1 MSIIIPI
8 AIAFDN
14 NYAMPAGVSLY
25 SMLACAKTEHPQS
38 QNDSEKLFYK
48 IHCLVDNLSLENQQK
63 LKETLAP
70 FDAFASVDF
79 LDISTPNLCTPS
91 VEPSA
96 IDKIHEA
103 FLQLNIYAKTRFSK
117 MVMCRLFLASLFPQ
131 YDKIIMFDADTLF
144 LNDVS
149 ESFFIP
155 LDGYYFG
162 AAKDFASDKS
172 PKHFQIAREKDPRQA
187 FSLYEHYLN
196 ESDMQIIYESN
207 YNAGFLVVNL
217 KLWRADHLEERLL
230 DLTHQKGQ
238 CVFYPEQDLLT
249 LACYQKVLILPY
261 IYNTH
266 PFMANQK
273 RFIPDKKEIVMLHFY
288 FVGKPWVLPTAL
300 YSKEW
305 HETLLKTP
313 FYAEYSVKFLKQ
325 MTEFLSLKDKQKTFE
340 FLAPLLNPKT
350 LLEYVFFRLNRIF
363 KRLKKNFL
371 TLSVLVWA
379 TRYRRI

>member
-1 MSIIIPI
+1 MSITIPI
-8 AIAFDN
+8 VIAFDN
-14 NYAMPAGVSLY
+14 HYAIPAGVSLY
-25 SMLACAKTEHPQS
+25 SMLACAKSENPKSQNPQS
-38 QNDSEKLFYK
+38 QNESKKLFYK

-70 FDAFASVDF
+70 FSAFASVDF
-79 LDISTPNLCTPS
+79 LDISDPNNPTTTLAEPS
-91 VEPSA
+91 V

-103 FLQLNIYAKTRFSK
+103 FSQLNIYAKTRFSK

-155 LDGYYFG
+155 LDDYYFG
-162 AAKDFASDKS
+162 AAKDFSS
-172 PKHFQIAREKDPRQA
+172 PKNLKRFQTEREREPRQK
-187 FSLYEHYLN
+187 FSLYEHYLK
-196 ESDMQIIYESN
+196 EKDMKIICEN
-207 YNAGFLVVNL
+207 HYNVGFLIVNL
-217 KLWRADHLEERLL
+217 KLWRADKLEERLL
-230 DLTHQKGQ
+230 NLAHQKGQ
-238 CVFYPEQDLLT
+238 RVFCPEQDLLT

-273 RFIPDKKEIVMLHFY
+273 RFIPNQQEIIMLHFY
-288 FVGKPWVLPTAL
+288 FVGKPWVSPTAL

-325 MTEFLSLKDKQKTFE
+325 MIECLSLQDKQKTFE

-350 LLEYVFFRLNRIF
+350 LLEYVFFRLKRIF
-363 KRLKKNFL
+363 KRLKERFL
-371 TLSVLVWA
+371 NS
-379 TRYRRI
+379 

>member
-1 MSIIIPI
+1 MSITIPI
-8 AIAFDN
+8 VIAFDN
-14 NYAMPAGVSLY
+14 HYAIPAGVSLY
-25 SMLACAKTEHPQS
+25 SMLACAKSENPKSQNPQS
-38 QNDSEKLFYK
+38 QNESKKLFYK

-70 FDAFASVDF
+70 FSAFASVDF
-79 LDISTPNLCTPS
+79 LDISDPNNPTTTLAEPS
-91 VEPSA
+91 V

-155 LDGYYFG
+155 LDDYYFG
-162 AAKDFASDKS
+162 AAKDFSS
-172 PKHFQIAREKDPRQA
+172 PKNLKRFQTEREREPRQK
-187 FSLYEHYLN
+187 FSLYEHYLK
-196 ESDMQIIYESN
+196 EKDMQIICEN
-207 YNAGFLVVNL
+207 HYNVGFLIVNL
-217 KLWRADHLEERLL
+217 KLWRMDHLEERLL
-230 DLTHQKGQ
+230 DLAHQKGQ
-238 CVFYPEQDLLT
+238 HMFCPEQDLLT
-249 LACYQKVLILPY
+249 LACYQKVLQLPY
-261 IYNTH
+261 IYNAH

-273 RFIPDKKEIVMLHFY
+273 RFIPNQQEIIMLHFY
-288 FVGKPWVLPTAL
+288 FVGKPWISPTAL

-305 HETLLKTP
+305 HEILLKTP

-325 MTEFLSLKDKQKTFE
+325 MTECLSLKDKQKTFE

-350 LLEYVFFRLNRIF
+350 LLEYVFFRLSKIF
-363 KRLKKNFL
+363 KRLKERFL
-371 TLSVLVWA
+371 NS
-379 TRYRRI
+379 

>member
-14 NYAMPAGVSLY
+14 NYVIPAGVSLY
-25 SMLACAKTEHPQS
+25 SMLACAKSENPKSQNPQS
-38 QNDSEKLFYK
+38 QNESKKLFYK

-70 FDAFASVDF
+70 FSAFASVDF
-79 LDISTPNLCTPS
+79 LDISDPNNPTTTLAEPS
-91 VEPSA
+91 V

-103 FLQLNIYAKTRFSK
+103 FSQLNIYAKTRFSK

-155 LDGYYFG
+155 LDDYYFG
-162 AAKDFASDKS
+162 ATKDFSS
-172 PKHFQIAREKDPRQA
+172 PKNLKRFQTEREREPRQK
-187 FSLYEHYLN
+187 FSLYEHYLK
-196 ESDMQIIYESN
+196 EKDMKIICEN
-207 YNAGFLVVNL
+207 HYNVGFLIVNL
-217 KLWRADHLEERLL
+217 KLWRMDHLEERLL
-230 DLTHQKGQ
+230 DLAHQKGQ
-238 CVFYPEQDLLT
+238 RVFCPEQDLLT
-249 LACYQKVLILPY
+249 LACHQKVLQLPY
-261 IYNTH
+261 IYNAH

-273 RFIPDKKEIVMLHFY
+273 RFIPNQQEIIMLHFY
-288 FVGKPWVLPTAL
+288 FVGKPWISPTAL

-305 HETLLKTP
+305 HEILLKTP

-325 MTEFLSLKDKQKTFE
+325 MTECLSLKDKQKIFE

-350 LLEYVFFRLNRIF
+350 LLEYVFFRLSKIF
-363 KRLKKNFL
+363 KRLKERFL
-371 TLSVLVWA
+371 NS
-379 TRYRRI
+379 

>member
-8 AIAFDN
+8 VIAFDN
-14 NYAMPAGVSLY
+14 NYVIPAGVSLY
-25 SMLACAKTEHPQS
+25 SMLACTKVENPQS

-48 IHCLVDNLSLENQQK
+48 IHCLVDNLSLENQRK

-70 FDAFASVDF
+70 FSAFMSLEF
-79 LDISTPNLCTPS
+79 LDISTPNLSSIEPS
-91 VEPSA
+91 V

-117 MVMCRLFLASLFPQ
+117 MVMCRLFLASLFLQ

-155 LDGYYFG
+155 LDGHYFG
-162 AAKDFASDKS
+162 AAKDFSS
-172 PKHFQIAREKDPRQA
+172 PKNLKHFQTEREREPRQK
-187 FSLYEHYLN
+187 FSLYEHYLK
-196 ESDMQIIYESN
+196 EKDMQIICEN
-207 YNAGFLVVNL
+207 HYNVGFLIVNL
-217 KLWRADHLEERLL
+217 KLWRADHLEEHLL
-230 DLTHQKGQ
+230 NLAHQKGQ
-238 CVFYPEQDLLT
+238 CVFCPEQDLLT
-249 LACYQKVLILPY
+249 LACYQKVLQLPY

-273 RFIPDKKEIVMLHFY
+273 RFIPNKKEIVMLHFY
-288 FVGKPWVLPTAL
+288 FVGKPWISPTAL

-325 MTEFLSLKDKQKTFE
+325 MTECLSLKDKQKTFE
-340 FLAPLLNPKT
+340 FLAPLLNKKT
-350 LLEYVFFRLNRIF
+350 LLEYVFFRLSKIF
-363 KRLKKNFL
+363 KRLKERFL
-371 TLSVLVWA
+371 NS
-379 TRYRRI
+379 

>member
-8 AIAFDN
+8 VIAFDN
-14 NYAMPAGVSLY
+14 SYTIPAGVSLY
-25 SMLACAKTEHPQS
+25 SMLACAKTENPKS
-38 QNDSEKLFYK
+38 QNPQLQSDNKKLFYK

-70 FDAFASVDF
+70 FSAFASVDF
-79 LDISTPNLCTPS
+79 LDISDPNNPTTTLAEPS
-91 VEPSA
+91 V

-155 LDGYYFG
+155 LDSYYFG
-162 AAKDFASDKS
+162 AAKDFSS
-172 PKHFQIAREKDPRQA
+172 PKSLKRFQIEREREPRQK
-187 FSLYEHYLN
+187 FSLYEHYLK
-196 ESDMQIIYESN
+196 EKDMKIICEN
-207 YNAGFLVVNL
+207 HYNVGFLIVNL

-230 DLTHQKGQ
+230 DLAHQKGQ
-238 CVFYPEQDLLT
+238 RVFCPEQDLLT
-249 LACYQKVLILPY
+249 LACYQKVLQLPY
-261 IYNTH
+261 IYNAH
-266 PFMANQK
+266 PFMVNQK
-273 RFIPDKKEIVMLHFY
+273 RFIPDQQEIVMLHFY
-288 FVGKPWVLPTAL
+288 FVGKPWISPTAL

-305 HETLLKTP
+305 HEILLKTP

-325 MTEFLSLKDKQKTFE
+325 MTECLSLQDKQKTFE

-350 LLEYVFFRLNRIF
+350 LLEYVFFRLSKIF
-363 KRLKKNFL
+363 KRLKEKLLN
-371 TLSVLVWA
+371 S
-379 TRYRRI
+379 

>member
-1 MSIIIPI
+1 MSITIPI
-8 AIAFDN
+8 VIAFDN
-14 NYAMPAGVSLY
+14 HYAIPAGVSLY
-25 SMLACAKTEHPQS
+25 SMLACAKSENPKS
-38 QNDSEKLFYK
+38 QNPQLQSDNKKLFYK

-79 LDISTPNLCTPS
+79 LDISDPNNPTTTLAEPS
-91 VEPSA
+91 V

-103 FLQLNIYAKTRFSK
+103 FSQLNIYAKTRFSK

-155 LDGYYFG
+155 LDSYYFG
-162 AAKDFASDKS
+162 AAKDFSSPKS
-172 PKHFQIAREKDPRQA
+172 LKHFQTEREREPRQK
-187 FSLYEHYLN
+187 FSLYEHYLK
-196 ESDMQIIYESN
+196 EKDMKIICEN
-207 YNAGFLVVNL
+207 HYNVGFLIVNL
-217 KLWRADHLEERLL
+217 KLWRMDHLEERLL
-230 DLTHQKGQ
+230 DLAHQKGQ
-238 CVFYPEQDLLT
+238 CVFCPEQDLLT

-261 IYNTH
+261 IYNAH
-266 PFMANQK
+266 PFMVNQK
-273 RFIPDKKEIVMLHFY
+273 RFIPDQQEIVMLHFY

-325 MTEFLSLKDKQKTFE
+325 MTEYLSLKDKQKTFE

-350 LLEYVFFRLNRIF
+350 LLEYVFFRLKRIF
-363 KRLKKNFL
+363 KRLKERFL
-371 TLSVLVWA
+371 NS
-379 TRYRRI
+379 

>member
-8 AIAFDN
+8 VIAFDN
-14 NYAMPAGVSLY
+14 HYAMPAGVSLY

-38 QNDSEKLFYK
+38 QNDNKKLFYK
-48 IHCLVDNLSLENQQK
+48 IHCLVDNLSLENQRK

-70 FDAFASVDF
+70 FSAFMSLEF
-79 LDISTPNLCTPS
+79 LDISTPNLS
-91 VEPSA
+91 SIEPSA
-96 IDKIHEA
+96 IDKINEA

-162 AAKDFASDKS
+162 AAKDFSS
-172 PKHFQIAREKDPRQA
+172 PKNLKHFQTEREREPRQK
-187 FSLYEHYLN
+187 FFLHEHYLK
-196 ESDMQIIYESN
+196 EKDMKIICEN
-207 YNAGFLVVNL
+207 HYNVGFLIVNL

-230 DLTHQKGQ
+230 NLAHQKGQ
-238 CVFYPEQDLLT
+238 CVFCPEQDLLT

-261 IYNTH
+261 IYNAH

-273 RFIPDKKEIVMLHFY
+273 RFIPNKKEIVMLHFY
-288 FVGKPWVLPTAL
+288 FVGKPWISPTAL

-305 HETLLKTP
+305 HETLLKTL

-325 MTEFLSLKDKQKTFE
+325 VTEFLSLQDKQKTFE
-340 FLAPLLNPKT
+340 FLAPLLNKKT

-363 KRLKKNFL
+363 KRLKENF
-371 TLSVLVWA
+371 
-379 TRYRRI
+379 

>member
-1 MSIIIPI
+1 MSITIPI
-8 AIAFDN
+8 VIAFDN
-14 NYAMPAGVSLY
+14 HYAIPAGVSLY
-25 SMLACAKTEHPQS
+25 SMLAYAKTKHH
-38 QNDSEKLFYK
+38 DKKLFYK
-48 IHCLVDNLSLENQQK
+48 IHCLVDNLSLENQRK

-70 FDAFASVDF
+70 FSAFASVDF
-79 LDISTPNLCTPS
+79 LDISTPNLYTTS

-96 IDKIHEA
+96 IDKINEA

-117 MVMCRLFLASLFPQ
+117 MVMCRLFLASLFPE

-149 ESFFIP
+149 GSFFIP

-172 PKHFQIAREKDPRQA
+172 PKHFQIAREKDPRKA

-288 FVGKPWVLPTAL
+288 FVGKPWVSPTAL

-305 HETLLKTP
+305 HEILLKTP

-325 MTEFLSLKDKQKTFE
+325 MTECLSLKDKQKTFE

-363 KRLKKNFL
+363 KRLKEKFFN
-371 TLSVLVWA
+371 S
-379 TRYRRI
+379 

>member
-8 AIAFDN
+8 VIAFDN
-14 NYAMPAGVSLY
+14 NYTIPAGVSLY

-48 IHCLVDNLSLENQQK
+48 IHCLVDNLSLENQHK

-70 FDAFASVDF
+70 FSAFASVDF

-96 IDKIHEA
+96 IDKINEA

-117 MVMCRLFLASLFPQ
+117 MVMCRLFLDSLFPQ

-149 ESFFIP
+149 GSFFIP
-155 LDGYYFG
+155 LDSYYFG

-230 DLTHQKGQ
+230 NLTRQKGQ

-249 LACYQKVLILPY
+249 LACYPKVLILPY

-273 RFIPDKKEIVMLHFY
+273 RFIPNKKEIVMLHFY
-288 FVGKPWVLPTAL
+288 FVGKPWVLPTFS

-340 FLAPLLNPKT
+340 FLAPLLNKKT

-363 KRLKKNFL
+363 KRLKEKFFN
-371 TLSVLVWA
+371 S
-379 TRYRRI
+379 

>member
-1 MSIIIPI
+1 MSITIPI
-8 AIAFDN
+8 VIAFDN
-14 NYAMPAGVSLY
+14 HYAIPAGVSLY
-25 SMLACAKTEHPQS
+25 SMLACAKSENPKSQNPKS
-38 QNDSEKLFYK
+38 QNDNKKLFYK

-70 FDAFASVDF
+70 FSAFASVDF
-79 LDISTPNLCTPS
+79 LDISDPNNPTTTLAEPS
-91 VEPSA
+91 V

-155 LDGYYFG
+155 LDSYYFG
-162 AAKDFASDKS
+162 AAKDFSS
-172 PKHFQIAREKDPRQA
+172 PKNLKHFQTEREREPRQK
-187 FSLYEHYLN
+187 FSLYEHYLK
-196 ESDMQIIYESN
+196 EKDMQIICEN
-207 YNAGFLVVNL
+207 HYNVGFLIVNL
-217 KLWRADHLEERLL
+217 KLWRMDHLEERLL
-230 DLTHQKGQ
+230 DLAHQKGQ
-238 CVFYPEQDLLT
+238 RVFCPEQDLLT
-249 LACYQKVLILPY
+249 LACYQKVLQLPY
-261 IYNTH
+261 IYNAH

-273 RFIPDKKEIVMLHFY
+273 RFIPNQQEIIMLHFY
-288 FVGKPWVLPTAL
+288 FVGKPWISPTAL
-300 YSKEW
+300 YFKEW

-325 MTEFLSLKDKQKTFE
+325 MTGFLSLQDKQKTFE

-350 LLEYVFFRLNRIF
+350 LLEYVFFRLKRIF
-363 KRLKKNFL
+363 KRLKEKLLN
-371 TLSVLVWA
+371 S
-379 TRYRRI
+379 

>member
-8 AIAFDN
+8 VIAFDN
-14 NYAMPAGVSLY
+14 HYAIPAGVSLY
-25 SMLACAKTEHPQS
+25 SMLACAKSENPKS
-38 QNDSEKLFYK
+38 QNPKSQNESKKLFYK

-70 FDAFASVDF
+70 FSAFASVDF
-79 LDISTPNLCTPS
+79 LDISDPNNPTTTLAEPS
-91 VEPSA
+91 V

-162 AAKDFASDKS
+162 AAKDFSS
-172 PKHFQIAREKDPRQA
+172 PKNLKHFQTEREREPRQK
-187 FSLYEHYLN
+187 FSLYEHYLK
-196 ESDMQIIYESN
+196 EKDMKIICEN
-207 YNAGFLVVNL
+207 HYNVGFLIVNL
-217 KLWRADHLEERLL
+217 KLWRADKLEERLL
-230 DLTHQKGQ
+230 DLAHQKGQ
-238 CVFYPEQDLLT
+238 HIFCPEQDLLT
-249 LACYQKVLILPY
+249 LACYQKVLQLPY
-261 IYNTH
+261 IYNAH

-273 RFIPDKKEIVMLHFY
+273 RFIPDQQEIVMLHFY
-288 FVGKPWVLPTAL
+288 FVGKPWILPTAL

-325 MTEFLSLKDKQKTFE
+325 MTECLNLKDKQKTFE

-363 KRLKKNFL
+363 KRLKENF
-371 TLSVLVWA
+371 
-379 TRYRRI
+379 

>member
-1 MSIIIPI
+1 MIKKPILGKPLKMSIIIPI
-8 AIAFDN
+8 VIAFDN
-14 NYAMPAGVSLY
+14 NYAIPAGVSLY
-25 SMLACAKTEHPQS
+25 SMLTCAKTENH
-38 QNDSEKLFYK
+38 NKKLFYK
-48 IHCLVDNLSLENQQK
+48 IYCLVDNLSLENQHQ

-70 FDAFASVDF
+70 FSAFASVDF
-79 LDISTPNLCTPS
+79 MDIS
-91 VEPSA
+91 EPSHSTTSIELSV

-155 LDGYYFG
+155 LDNYYFG
-162 AAKDFASDKS
+162 AAKDFSS
-172 PKHFQIAREKDPRQA
+172 PKILKHFQIEREREPRQK
-187 FSLYEHYLN
+187 FSLYEHYLK
-196 ESDMQIIYESN
+196 EKDMKIIHEN
-207 YNAGFLVVNL
+207 HYNVGFLIANL
-217 KLWRADHLEERLL
+217 KLWRADNLEEQLL
-230 DLTHQKGQ
+230 KLAHKKGQ
-238 CVFYPEQDLLT
+238 CVFCPEQDLLT

-261 IYNTH
+261 LYNTH
-266 PFMANQK
+266 PFMLNQK
-273 RFIPDKKEIVMLHFY
+273 RFIPNKKEIVMLHFY
-288 FVGKPWVLPTAL
+288 FVGKPWVLPSAL

-305 HETLLKTP
+305 HEVLLKTP

-325 MTEFLSLKDKQKTFE
+325 MTTFLSLEDKQQTFE

-363 KRLKKNFL
+363 KRLKEK
-371 TLSVLVWA
+371 LSSF
-379 TRYRRI
+379 

>member
-1 MSIIIPI
+1 MSITIPI
-8 AIAFDN
+8 VIAFNDH
-14 NYAMPAGVSLY
+14 YAIPAGVSLY
-25 SMLACAKTEHPQS
+25 SMLACAKAENPQS
-38 QNDSEKLFYK
+38 QNDSKKLFYK
-48 IHCLVDNLSLENQQK
+48 IHCLVDNLSLENQHK

-70 FDAFASVDF
+70 FSAFMSVDF
-79 LDISTPNLCTPS
+79 LDISTPNLCTTS
-91 VEPSA
+91 IEPSA

-162 AAKDFASDKS
+162 AAKDFSS
-172 PKHFQIAREKDPRQA
+172 PKNLKHFQTEREREPRQK
-187 FSLYEHYLN
+187 FSLYEHYLK
-196 ESDMQIIYESN
+196 EKDMKIICEN
-207 YNAGFLVVNL
+207 HYNVGFLIVNL

-230 DLTHQKGQ
+230 NLIHQKGQ
-238 CVFYPEQDLLT
+238 CVFCPEQDLLT

-288 FVGKPWVLPTAL
+288 FVGKPWISPTAL

-325 MTEFLSLKDKQKTFE
+325 MTECLSLKDKQKTFE

-363 KRLKKNFL
+363 KRLKEKFFN
-371 TLSVLVWA
+371 S
-379 TRYRRI
+379 

>member
-1 MSIIIPI
+1 MSITIPI
-8 AIAFDN
+8 VIAFDN
-14 NYAMPAGVSLY
+14 HYAIPAGVSLY
-25 SMLACAKTEHPQS
+25 SMLACAKSENPKSQNPQS
-38 QNDSEKLFYK
+38 QNESKKLFYK

-70 FDAFASVDF
+70 FSAFASVDF
-79 LDISTPNLCTPS
+79 LDISDPNNPTTTLAEPS
-91 VEPSA
+91 V

-103 FLQLNIYAKTRFSK
+103 FSQLNIYAKTRFSK

-155 LDGYYFG
+155 LDDYYFG
-162 AAKDFASDKS
+162 AAKDFSS
-172 PKHFQIAREKDPRQA
+172 PKNLKRFQMEREREPRQK
-187 FSLYEHYLN
+187 FSLYEHYLK
-196 ESDMQIIYESN
+196 EKDMKIICEN
-207 YNAGFLVVNL
+207 HYNVGFLIVNL
-217 KLWRADHLEERLL
+217 KLWRADKLEERLL
-230 DLTHQKGQ
+230 NLAHQKGQ
-238 CVFYPEQDLLT
+238 RVFCPEQDLLT

-261 IYNTH
+261 IYNAH

-273 RFIPDKKEIVMLHFY
+273 RFIPNQQEIIMLHFY
-288 FVGKPWVLPTAL
+288 FVGKPWVSPTAL

-325 MTEFLSLKDKQKTFE
+325 MIECLSLQDKQKTFE

-350 LLEYVFFRLNRIF
+350 LLEYVFFRLKRIF
-363 KRLKKNFL
+363 KRLKERFL
-371 TLSVLVWA
+371 NS
-379 TRYRRI
+379 

>member
-1 MSIIIPI
+1 MSITIPI
-8 AIAFDN
+8 IIAFDN
-14 NYAMPAGVSLY
+14 HYAIPASVSLY
-25 SMLACAKTEHPQS
+25 SMLACAKLENPKSQNPQS
-38 QNDSEKLFYK
+38 QSDNKKLFYK

-70 FDAFASVDF
+70 FSAFASVDF
-79 LDISTPNLCTPS
+79 LDISDPNNPTTTLAEPS
-91 VEPSA
+91 V

-162 AAKDFASDKS
+162 AAKDFSSAKS
-172 PKHFQIAREKDPRQA
+172 LKRFQMEREREPRQK
-187 FSLYEHYLN
+187 FSLYEHYLK
-196 ESDMQIIYESN
+196 EKDMKIICEN
-207 YNAGFLVVNL
+207 HYNVGFLIVNL
-217 KLWRADHLEERLL
+217 KLWRMDHLEERLL
-230 DLTHQKGQ
+230 DLAHQKGQ
-238 CVFYPEQDLLT
+238 RVFCPEQDLLT
-249 LACYQKVLILPY
+249 LACYQKVLQLPY

-273 RFIPDKKEIVMLHFY
+273 RFIPNQQEIIMLHFY
-288 FVGKPWVLPTAL
+288 FVGKPWISPTAL

-305 HETLLKTP
+305 HEILLKTP

-325 MTEFLSLKDKQKTFE
+325 MTECLSLKDKQKTFE

-350 LLEYVFFRLNRIF
+350 LLEYVFFRLSKIF
-363 KRLKKNFL
+363 KRLKEKLLN
-371 TLSVLVWA
+371 S
-379 TRYRRI
+379 

>member
-8 AIAFDN
+8 VIAFDN
-14 NYAMPAGVSLY
+14 NYVIPAGVSLY

-48 IHCLVDNLSLENQQK
+48 IHCLVDSLSLENQRK

-70 FDAFASVDF
+70 FSAFISVDF

-91 VEPSA
+91 VEPSV

-117 MVMCRLFLASLFPQ
+117 MVMCRLFLASLFLQ

-172 PKHFQIAREKDPRQA
+172 PKHFQIAREKEPRQA

-217 KLWRADHLEERLL
+217 KLWRTDHLEERLL
-230 DLTHQKGQ
+230 DLAHQKGQ

-249 LACYQKVLILPY
+249 LACSPKVLILPY

-273 RFIPDKKEIVMLHFY
+273 RFSLDKREIVMLHFY
-288 FVGKPWVLPTAL
+288 FTGKPWVLPSAL

-340 FLAPLLNPKT
+340 FLAPLLNKKT

-363 KRLKKNFL
+363 KRLKEKFFN
-371 TLSVLVWA
+371 S
-379 TRYRRI
+379 

>member
-8 AIAFDN
+8 VIAFDN
-14 NYAMPAGVSLY
+14 HYAIPAGVSLY
-25 SMLACAKTEHPQS
+25 SMLACAKTKHH
-38 QNDSEKLFYK
+38 DKKLFYK

-79 LDISTPNLCTPS
+79 LDISDPNNPTTTLAEPS
-91 VEPSA
+91 V

-103 FLQLNIYAKTRFSK
+103 FSQLNIYAKTRFSK

-155 LDGYYFG
+155 LDSYYFG
-162 AAKDFASDKS
+162 AAKDFSS
-172 PKHFQIAREKDPRQA
+172 PKNLKHFQTEREREPRQK
-187 FSLYEHYLN
+187 FFLYEHYLK
-196 ESDMQIIYESN
+196 EKDMQIICEN
-207 YNAGFLVVNL
+207 HYNVGFLIVNL
-217 KLWRADHLEERLL
+217 KLWRADHLEEHLL
-230 DLTHQKGQ
+230 NLAHQKGQ
-238 CVFYPEQDLLT
+238 CVFCPEQDLLT
-249 LACYQKVLILPY
+249 LACYQKVLRLPY

-273 RFIPDKKEIVMLHFY
+273 RFIPSQQEIVMLHFY
-288 FVGKPWVLPTAL
+288 FVGKPWVLPSAL

-305 HETLLKTP
+305 HEILLKTP

-325 MTEFLSLKDKQKTFE
+325 MTGFLSLQDKQKTFE

-350 LLEYVFFRLNRIF
+350 LLEYVFFRLSKIF
-363 KRLKKNFL
+363 KRLKEKLSNF
-371 TLSVLVWA
+371 
-379 TRYRRI
+379 

>member
-14 NYAMPAGVSLY
+14 HHAIPAGVSLY

-79 LDISTPNLCTPS
+79 LDISDPNNPTTTLA
-91 VEPSA
+91 ELSA

-155 LDGYYFG
+155 LDDYYFG
-162 AAKDFASDKS
+162 AAKDFSS
-172 PKHFQIAREKDPRQA
+172 PKSLKRFQTEREREPRQK
-187 FSLYEHYLN
+187 FSLYEHYLK
-196 ESDMQIIYESN
+196 EKDMKIICEN
-207 YNAGFLVVNL
+207 HYNVGFLIVNL

-230 DLTHQKGQ
+230 NLTHQKGQ
-238 CVFYPEQDLLT
+238 CVFCPEQDLLT

-266 PFMANQK
+266 PFMLNQK

-300 YSKEW
+300 CSKEW
-305 HETLLKTP
+305 HEILLKTP

-325 MTEFLSLKDKQKTFE
+325 MTECLSLKDKQKTFE
-340 FLAPLLNPKT
+340 FLSPLLNPKT
-350 LLEYVFFRLNRIF
+350 LLEYVFFRLSKIF
-363 KRLKKNFL
+363 KRLKEKLLN
-371 TLSVLVWA
+371 S
-379 TRYRRI
+379 

>member
-1 MSIIIPI
+1 MNIIIPI

-14 NYAMPAGVSLY
+14 HYAMPASVSLY
-25 SMLACAKTEHPQS
+25 SMLACAKTENPKS
-38 QNDSEKLFYK
+38 QNPQLQNDNKKLFYK
-48 IHCLVDNLSLENQQK
+48 IHCLVDNLSIENQQK

-70 FDAFASVDF
+70 FSAFASVDF
-79 LDISTPNLCTPS
+79 LDISTPNLCTTS
-91 VEPSA
+91 IEPSA

-103 FLQLNIYAKTRFSK
+103 FSQLNIYAKTRFSK

-155 LDGYYFG
+155 LDDYYFG
-162 AAKDFASDKS
+162 AAKDFSS
-172 PKHFQIAREKDPRQA
+172 PKSLKRFQIEREREPRQK
-187 FSLYEHYLN
+187 FSLHEHYLK
-196 ESDMQIIYESN
+196 EKDMKIICEN
-207 YNAGFLVVNL
+207 HYNVGFLIVNL
-217 KLWRADHLEERLL
+217 KLWRMDHLEERLL
-230 DLTHQKGQ
+230 NLAHQKGQ
-238 CVFYPEQDLLT
+238 CVFCPEQDILT
-249 LACYQKVLILPY
+249 LACYQKVLQLPY

-273 RFIPDKKEIVMLHFY
+273 RFIPSQQEIVMLHFY
-288 FVGKPWVLPTAL
+288 FVGKPWISPTAL

-305 HETLLKTP
+305 RETLLKTS

-325 MTEFLSLKDKQKTFE
+325 MTECLSLKDKQKTFE
-340 FLAPLLNPKT
+340 FLAPLLNKKT

-363 KRLKKNFL
+363 KRLKEKFFN
-371 TLSVLVWA
+371 S
-379 TRYRRI
+379 

>member
-8 AIAFDN
+8 VIAFDN
-14 NYAMPAGVSLY
+14 HYAIPAGVSLY
-25 SMLACAKTEHPQS
+25 SMLACAKSENPKS
-38 QNDSEKLFYK
+38 QNPKSQSDNKKLFYK
-48 IHCLVDNLSLENQQK
+48 IHCLVDNLSLENQCK

-70 FDAFASVDF
+70 FSAFASVDF
-79 LDISTPNLCTPS
+79 LDISDPNNLTTTLAEPS
-91 VEPSA
+91 V

-131 YDKIIMFDADTLF
+131 YDKVIMFDADTLF

-162 AAKDFASDKS
+162 AAKDFSS
-172 PKHFQIAREKDPRQA
+172 PKNLKHFQTEREREPRQK
-187 FSLYEHYLN
+187 FSLYEHYLK
-196 ESDMQIIYESN
+196 EKDMQIICEN
-207 YNAGFLVVNL
+207 HYNVGFLIVNL
-217 KLWRADHLEERLL
+217 KLWRMDHLEERLL
-230 DLTHQKGQ
+230 DLAHQKGQ
-238 CVFYPEQDLLT
+238 CVFCPEQDLLT

-261 IYNTH
+261 IYNAH

-273 RFIPDKKEIVMLHFY
+273 RFIPNQQEIIMLHFY

-305 HETLLKTP
+305 HEILLKTP

-325 MTEFLSLKDKQKTFE
+325 MTGFLSLKDKQKTFE

-350 LLEYVFFRLNRIF
+350 LLEYVFFRLKRIF
-363 KRLKKNFL
+363 KRLKENF
-371 TLSVLVWA
+371 
-379 TRYRRI
+379 

>member
-1 MSIIIPI
+1 MSITIPI
-8 AIAFDN
+8 VIAFDN
-14 NYAMPAGVSLY
+14 HYAIPASVSLY
-25 SMLACAKTEHPQS
+25 SMLACAKSENPKSQNPQS
-38 QNDSEKLFYK
+38 QNDNKKLFYK

-70 FDAFASVDF
+70 FSTFVSVDF
-79 LDISTPNLCTPS
+79 LDISDPNNPTTTLAEPS
-91 VEPSA
+91 V

-103 FLQLNIYAKTRFSK
+103 FSQLNIYAKTRFSK

-155 LDGYYFG
+155 LDDYYFG
-162 AAKDFASDKS
+162 AAKDFSS
-172 PKHFQIAREKDPRQA
+172 PKNLKHFQTEREREPRQK
-187 FSLYEHYLN
+187 FSLYEHYLK
-196 ESDMQIIYESN
+196 EKDMKIICEN
-207 YNAGFLVVNL
+207 HYNVGFLIVNL
-217 KLWRADHLEERLL
+217 KLWRADKLEERLL
-230 DLTHQKGQ
+230 DLAHQKGQ
-238 CVFYPEQDLLT
+238 RVFCPEQDLLT
-249 LACYQKVLILPY
+249 LACYQKVLQLPY
-261 IYNTH
+261 IYNAH

-273 RFIPDKKEIVMLHFY
+273 RFIPNQQEIIMLHFY
-288 FVGKPWVLPTAL
+288 FVGKPWISPTAL

-325 MTEFLSLKDKQKTFE
+325 MTECLSLQDKQKTFE

-350 LLEYVFFRLNRIF
+350 LLEYVFFRLSKIF
-363 KRLKKNFL
+363 KRLKEKLLN
-371 TLSVLVWA
+371 S
-379 TRYRRI
+379 

>member
-1 MSIIIPI
+1 MSITIPI
-8 AIAFDN
+8 VIAFDN
-14 NYAMPAGVSLY
+14 HYAIPAGVSLY
-25 SMLACAKTEHPQS
+25 SMLACAKSENPKS
-38 QNDSEKLFYK
+38 QNPQLQNDNKKLFYK
-48 IHCLVDNLSLENQQK
+48 IHCLVDNLSIENQQK

-70 FDAFASVDF
+70 FDAYASVDF
-79 LDISTPNLCTPS
+79 LDISTPNLYTTS

-103 FLQLNIYAKTRFSK
+103 FSQLNIYAKTRFSK

-155 LDGYYFG
+155 LDSYYFG
-162 AAKDFASDKS
+162 AAKDFGSAKS

-196 ESDMQIIYESN
+196 EKDMQIIYESN
-207 YNAGFLVVNL
+207 YNAGFLIVNL
-217 KLWRADHLEERLL
+217 KLWRADKLEERLL
-230 DLTHQKGQ
+230 DLAHQKGQ

-266 PFMANQK
+266 PFMVNQK
-273 RFIPDKKEIVMLHFY
+273 RFIPNKKEIVMLHFY
-288 FVGKPWVLPTAL
+288 FVGKPWISPTAL

-305 HETLLKTP
+305 HEILLKTP

-325 MTEFLSLKDKQKTFE
+325 MTECLSLKDKQKTFE

-350 LLEYVFFRLNRIF
+350 LLEYVFFRLSKIF
-363 KRLKKNFL
+363 KRLKEKLLN
-371 TLSVLVWA
+371 S
-379 TRYRRI
+379 

>member
-1 MSIIIPI
+1 MSITIPI
-8 AIAFDN
+8 VIAFDN
-14 NYAMPAGVSLY
+14 NYAIPAGVSLY
-25 SMLACAKTEHPQS
+25 SMLACAKTENH
-38 QNDSEKLFYK
+38 NKKLFYK
-48 IHCLVDNLSLENQQK
+48 IHCLVDNLSLENQHQ

-70 FDAFASVDF
+70 FSAFASVDF
-79 LDISTPNLCTPS
+79 MDISEPSHSTSLIEPS
-91 VEPSA
+91 V

-103 FLQLNIYAKTRFSK
+103 FLQLNIYAKMRFSK

-155 LDGYYFG
+155 LDNYYFG
-162 AAKDFASDKS
+162 AAKDFASSKS
-172 PKHFQIAREKDPRQA
+172 PKHFQTEREKEPRQK
-187 FSLYEHYLN
+187 FSLYEYYLN

-207 YNAGFLVVNL
+207 YNVGFLIVNL
-217 KLWRADHLEERLL
+217 KLWRADHLEEQLL
-230 DLTHQKGQ
+230 KLAHKKGQ
-238 CVFYPEQDLLT
+238 CVFCPEQDILT

-261 IYNTH
+261 LYNTH
-266 PFMANQK
+266 PLMLNQK
-273 RFIPDKKEIVMLHFY
+273 RFIPNKKEIVMLHFY
-288 FVGKPWVLPTAL
+288 FVGKPWVLPSAL

-305 HETLLKTP
+305 HEILLKTP

-325 MTEFLSLKDKQKTFE
+325 MTTFLSLEDKQQTFE

-363 KRLKKNFL
+363 KRLKEKF
-371 TLSVLVWA
+371 SSF
-379 TRYRRI
+379 

>member
-8 AIAFDN
+8 VIASDN
-14 NYAMPAGVSLY
+14 NYVIPAGVSLY

-48 IHCLVDNLSLENQQK
+48 IHYLVDNLSLENQRK

-70 FDAFASVDF
+70 FSAFMSVDF
-79 LDISTPNLCTPS
+79 LDISTPNLSSIEPS
-91 VEPSA
+91 V

-117 MVMCRLFLASLFPQ
+117 MVMCRLFLASLFPE

-149 ESFFIP
+149 GSFFIP

-162 AAKDFASDKS
+162 AAKDFSSPKS
-172 PKHFQIAREKDPRQA
+172 LKHFQTEREREPRQK
-187 FSLYEHYLN
+187 FSLYEHYLK
-196 ESDMQIIYESN
+196 EKDMKIICEN
-207 YNAGFLVVNL
+207 HYNVGFLIVNL
-217 KLWRADHLEERLL
+217 KLWRADHLEEHLL
-230 DLTHQKGQ
+230 NLTRQKGQ
-238 CVFYPEQDLLT
+238 CVFCPEQDLLT
-249 LACYQKVLILPY
+249 LACYPKVLILPY

-288 FVGKPWVLPTAL
+288 FTGKPWISPTAL

-340 FLAPLLNPKT
+340 FLAPLLNKKT

-363 KRLKKNFL
+363 KRLKEKFFN
-371 TLSVLVWA
+371 S
-379 TRYRRI
+379 

>member
-8 AIAFDN
+8 VIAFDN
-14 NYAMPAGVSLY
+14 HYAIPAGVSLY
-25 SMLACAKTEHPQS
+25 SMLACAKSENPKS
-38 QNDSEKLFYK
+38 QNPQLQSDNKKLFYK

-70 FDAFASVDF
+70 FSAFASVDF
-79 LDISTPNLCTPS
+79 LDISDPYNPTTTLAEPS
-91 VEPSA
+91 V

-103 FLQLNIYAKTRFSK
+103 FSQLNIYAKTRFSK

-162 AAKDFASDKS
+162 AAKDFSS
-172 PKHFQIAREKDPRQA
+172 PKNLKHFQTEREREPRQK
-187 FSLYEHYLN
+187 FSLYEHYLK
-196 ESDMQIIYESN
+196 EKDMQIICEN
-207 YNAGFLVVNL
+207 HYNVGFLIVNL

-230 DLTHQKGQ
+230 NLTHQKGQ
-238 CVFYPEQDLLT
+238 CVFCPEQDLLT
-249 LACYQKVLILPY
+249 LACYQKVLQLPY

-266 PFMANQK
+266 PFMTNQK
-273 RFIPDKKEIVMLHFY
+273 RFIPNQQEIIMLHFY
-288 FVGKPWVLPTAL
+288 FVGKPWISPTAL

-305 HETLLKTP
+305 HEILLKTP

-325 MTEFLSLKDKQKTFE
+325 MTECLSLKDKQKTFE
-340 FLAPLLNPKT
+340 FLAPLLNKKT

-363 KRLKKNFL
+363 KRLKEKFFN
-371 TLSVLVWA
+371 S
-379 TRYRRI
+379 

>member
-14 NYAMPAGVSLY
+14 HYAIPAGVSLY
-25 SMLACAKTEHPQS
+25 SMLACAKTEHH
-38 QNDSEKLFYK
+38 DKKLFYK
-48 IHCLVDNLSLENQQK
+48 INCLVDNLSLENQQK

-70 FDAFASVDF
+70 FSAFMSVDF
-79 LDISTPNLCTPS
+79 LDISTPNLYTTS
-91 VEPSA
+91 IEPSA

-149 ESFFIP
+149 GSFFIP

-207 YNAGFLVVNL
+207 YNAGFLIVNL

-230 DLTHQKGQ
+230 NLAHQKGQ

-288 FVGKPWVLPTAL
+288 FVGKPWISPTAL

-305 HETLLKTP
+305 HEILLKTP

-325 MTEFLSLKDKQKTFE
+325 ITDFLSLKDKQKTFE

-363 KRLKKNFL
+363 KRLKEKFFN
-371 TLSVLVWA
+371 S
-379 TRYRRI
+379 

>member
-1 MSIIIPI
+1 MNITIPI
-8 AIAFDN
+8 VIAFDN
-14 NYAMPAGVSLY
+14 HYAMPAGVSLY
-25 SMLACAKTEHPQS
+25 SMLACAKTEHH
-38 QNDSEKLFYK
+38 DKKLFYK
-48 IHCLVDNLSLENQQK
+48 IHCLVDNLSLENQHK

-70 FDAFASVDF
+70 FDAYASVDF
-79 LDISTPNLCTPS
+79 LDISTPNLYTIS
-91 VEPSA
+91 AEPSA

-117 MVMCRLFLASLFPQ
+117 MVMCRLFLVSLFPQ

-149 ESFFIP
+149 RSFFIQ

-172 PKHFQIAREKDPRQA
+172 PKHFQIAREKDPRKA

-217 KLWRADHLEERLL
+217 KLWRADKLEERLL
-230 DLTHQKGQ
+230 NLTHQKGQ
-238 CVFYPEQDLLT
+238 YVFYPEQDLLT
-249 LACYQKVLILPY
+249 LACYQKVLQLPY

-273 RFIPDKKEIVMLHFY
+273 RFIPNQQEIIMLHFY
-288 FVGKPWVLPTAL
+288 FVGKPWISPTAL

-325 MTEFLSLKDKQKTFE
+325 MTECLSLKDKQKTFE

-350 LLEYVFFRLNRIF
+350 LLEYVFFRLKRIF
-363 KRLKKNFL
+363 KRLKEKLLN
-371 TLSVLVWA
+371 S
-379 TRYRRI
+379 

>member
-8 AIAFDN
+8 VIAFDN
-14 NYAMPAGVSLY
+14 HYAMPAGVSLY
-25 SMLACAKTEHPQS
+25 SMLACAKTKHH
-38 QNDSEKLFYK
+38 DKKLFYK
-48 IHCLVDNLSLENQQK
+48 IHCLVDNLNLENQRK

-70 FDAFASVDF
+70 FSAFMSVDF

-103 FLQLNIYAKTRFSK
+103 FSQLNIYAKTRFSK

-155 LDGYYFG
+155 LDSYYFG

-207 YNAGFLVVNL
+207 YNAGFLIVNS

-230 DLTHQKGQ
+230 DLAHQKGQ

-288 FVGKPWVLPTAL
+288 FTGKPWVLPTFS

-305 HETLLKTP
+305 HEILLKTP

-325 MTEFLSLKDKQKTFE
+325 MTECLSLKDKQKTFE
-340 FLAPLLNPKT
+340 FLAPLLNKKT
-350 LLEYVFFRLNRIF
+350 LLEYVFFRLKRIF
-363 KRLKKNFL
+363 KRLKENF
-371 TLSVLVWA
+371 
-379 TRYRRI
+379 

>member
-1 MSIIIPI
+1 MSITIPI
-8 AIAFDN
+8 VIAFDN
-14 NYAMPAGVSLY
+14 HYAIPAGVSLY
-25 SMLACAKTEHPQS
+25 SMLACAKLENPQS
-38 QNDSEKLFYK
+38 QNDNKKLFYK
-48 IHCLVDNLSLENQQK
+48 IHCLVDNLSLENQRK

-70 FDAFASVDF
+70 FSAFMSVDF
-79 LDISTPNLCTPS
+79 LDISTPNLHTTPIEPS
-91 VEPSA
+91 V
-96 IDKIHEA
+96 IDKINEA

-117 MVMCRLFLASLFPQ
+117 MVMCRLFLASLFMQ

-162 AAKDFASDKS
+162 AAKDFSSPKS
-172 PKHFQIAREKDPRQA
+172 PKHFQTERERAPRQA
-187 FSLYEHYLN
+187 FFLYEHYLK
-196 ESDMQIIYESN
+196 EKDIKILYEN
-207 YNAGFLVVNL
+207 HYNVGFLIVNL

-230 DLTHQKGQ
+230 NLAHQKGQ
-238 CVFYPEQDLLT
+238 CVFCPEQDLLT

-266 PFMANQK
+266 PFMVNQK
-273 RFIPDKKEIVMLHFY
+273 RFIPNRQEIVMLHFY
-288 FVGKPWVLPTAL
+288 FTGKPWVLPTAL

-363 KRLKKNFL
+363 KRLKEKFFNF
-371 TLSVLVWA
+371 
-379 TRYRRI
+379 

>member
-1 MSIIIPI
+1 MSITIPI
-8 AIAFDN
+8 VITFDN
-14 NYAMPAGVSLY
+14 HYAIPASVSLY
-25 SMLACAKTEHPQS
+25 SMLACAKSENPKSQNPQS
-38 QNDSEKLFYK
+38 QNESKKLFYK

-70 FDAFASVDF
+70 FSAFASVDF
-79 LDISTPNLCTPS
+79 LDISDPNNPTTTLAEPS
-91 VEPSA
+91 V

-155 LDGYYFG
+155 LDSYYFG
-162 AAKDFASDKS
+162 AAKDFSS
-172 PKHFQIAREKDPRQA
+172 PKNLKHFQTEREREPRQK
-187 FSLYEHYLN
+187 FSLYEHYLK
-196 ESDMQIIYESN
+196 EKDMKIICEN
-207 YNAGFLVVNL
+207 HYNIGFLIVNL

-230 DLTHQKGQ
+230 NLAHQKGQ
-238 CVFYPEQDLLT
+238 CVFCPEQDLLT
-249 LACYQKVLILPY
+249 LACYQKVLQLPY
-261 IYNTH
+261 IYNAH
-266 PFMANQK
+266 PFMTNQK
-273 RFIPDKKEIVMLHFY
+273 RFIPNQQEIIMLHFY
-288 FVGKPWVLPTAL
+288 FVGKPWISPTAL

-305 HETLLKTP
+305 HEILLKTP

-325 MTEFLSLKDKQKTFE
+325 MTECLSLQDKQKTFE

-350 LLEYVFFRLNRIF
+350 LLEYVFFRLKRIF
-363 KRLKKNFL
+363 KRLKENF
-371 TLSVLVWA
+371 
-379 TRYRRI
+379 

>member
-8 AIAFDN
+8 VIAFDN
-14 NYAMPAGVSLY
+14 NYAIPAGVSLY

-38 QNDSEKLFYK
+38 KNDSEKLFYK
-48 IHCLVDNLSLENQQK
+48 IHCLVDNLSLENQHK

-70 FDAFASVDF
+70 FSAFMSLEF
-79 LDISTPNLCTPS
+79 LDISTPNLSSIEPS
-91 VEPSA
+91 V

-162 AAKDFASDKS
+162 AAKDFASPKS
-172 PKHFQIAREKDPRQA
+172 PKHFQTERERAPRQV

-196 ESDMQIIYESN
+196 ESDMQTIYESN
-207 YNAGFLVVNL
+207 YNAGFLIVNL
-217 KLWRADHLEERLL
+217 KLWRADRLEERLL
-230 DLTHQKGQ
+230 NLTRQKGQ

-249 LACYQKVLILPY
+249 LACYQKVLTLPY
-261 IYNTH
+261 TYNTH
-266 PFMANQK
+266 PFMVNQK

-288 FVGKPWVLPTAL
+288 FTGKPWVLPTFS

-305 HETLLKTP
+305 HEILLKTP

-363 KRLKKNFL
+363 KRLKEKFFNP
-371 TLSVLVWA
+371 
-379 TRYRRI
+379 

>member
-1 MSIIIPI
+1 MSITIPI
-8 AIAFDN
+8 VIAFDN
-14 NYAMPAGVSLY
+14 HYAIPAGVSLY
-25 SMLACAKTEHPQS
+25 SMLACAKSENPKSQNPQS
-38 QNDSEKLFYK
+38 QNDSKKLFYK

-70 FDAFASVDF
+70 FDAYASVDF
-79 LDISTPNLCTPS
+79 LDISDPNSPTTTLAKPS
-91 VEPSA
+91 V

-103 FLQLNIYAKTRFSK
+103 FSQLNIYAKTRFSK

-155 LDGYYFG
+155 LDDYYFG
-162 AAKDFASDKS
+162 AAKDFSS
-172 PKHFQIAREKDPRQA
+172 PKNLKHFQTEREREPRQK
-187 FSLYEHYLN
+187 FSLYEHYLK
-196 ESDMQIIYESN
+196 EKDMKIICEN
-207 YNAGFLVVNL
+207 HYNVGFLIVNL
-217 KLWRADHLEERLL
+217 KLWRADKLEERLL

-238 CVFYPEQDLLT
+238 RVFCPEQDLLT
-249 LACYQKVLILPY
+249 LACYQKVLQLPY
-261 IYNTH
+261 IYNAH

-273 RFIPDKKEIVMLHFY
+273 RFIPNQQEIIMLHFY
-288 FVGKPWVLPTAL
+288 FVGKPWISPTAL

-305 HETLLKTP
+305 HEILLKTP

-325 MTEFLSLKDKQKTFE
+325 MTECLSLQDKQKTFE

-350 LLEYVFFRLNRIF
+350 LLEYVFFRLSKIF
-363 KRLKKNFL
+363 KRLKEKLLN
-371 TLSVLVWA
+371 S
-379 TRYRRI
+379 

>member
-8 AIAFDN
+8 VIAFDN
-14 NYAMPAGVSLY
+14 HYAIPAGVSLY
-25 SMLACAKTEHPQS
+25 SMLACAKSENPKSQNPKS
-38 QNDSEKLFYK
+38 QNDSKKLFYK

-79 LDISTPNLCTPS
+79 LDISTPNLYTPS
-91 VEPSA
+91 AEPSA

-103 FLQLNIYAKTRFSK
+103 FLQLNIYTKTRFSK

-155 LDGYYFG
+155 IDGYYFG
-162 AAKDFASDKS
+162 AAKDFSS
-172 PKHFQIAREKDPRQA
+172 PKNLKHFQTEREREPRQK
-187 FSLYEHYLN
+187 FSLYEHYLK
-196 ESDMQIIYESN
+196 EKDMKIICEN
-207 YNAGFLVVNL
+207 HYNVGFLIVNL

-230 DLTHQKGQ
+230 NLAHQKGQ
-238 CVFYPEQDLLT
+238 CVFCPEQDLLT
-249 LACYQKVLILPY
+249 LACYQKVLQLPY
-261 IYNTH
+261 IYNAH

-273 RFIPDKKEIVMLHFY
+273 RFIPSQQEIVMLHFY
-288 FVGKPWVLPTAL
+288 FVGKPWISPTAS

-305 HETLLKTP
+305 HETLFKTP
-313 FYAEYSVKFLKQ
+313 FYTEYSVKFLKQ
-325 MTEFLSLKDKQKTFE
+325 MTECLSLKDKQKTFE

-350 LLEYVFFRLNRIF
+350 LLEYVFFRLKRIF
-363 KRLKKNFL
+363 KRLKENF
-371 TLSVLVWA
+371 
-379 TRYRRI
+379 

>member
-8 AIAFDN
+8 VIAFDN
-14 NYAMPAGVSLY
+14 HYAIPAGVSLY
-25 SMLACAKTEHPQS
+25 SMLACAKSENPKS
-38 QNDSEKLFYK
+38 QNPKSQNESKKLFYK

-79 LDISTPNLCTPS
+79 LDISDPNNPTTTLAEPS
-91 VEPSA
+91 V

-131 YDKIIMFDADTLF
+131 YDKIIMFDADILF

-155 LDGYYFG
+155 LDSYYFG
-162 AAKDFASDKS
+162 AAKDFSS
-172 PKHFQIAREKDPRQA
+172 PKNLKHFQIEREREPRQK
-187 FSLYEHYLN
+187 FSLYEHYLK
-196 ESDMQIIYESN
+196 EKDMQIICEN
-207 YNAGFLVVNL
+207 HYNVGFLIVNL
-217 KLWRADHLEERLL
+217 KLWRADKLEERLL
-230 DLTHQKGQ
+230 DLAHQKGQ
-238 CVFYPEQDLLT
+238 CVFCPEQDLLT
-249 LACYQKVLILPY
+249 LACYQKVLQLPY
-261 IYNTH
+261 IYNAH
-266 PFMANQK
+266 PFMVNQK
-273 RFIPDKKEIVMLHFY
+273 RFIPNQQEIVMLHFY
-288 FVGKPWVLPTAL
+288 FVGKPWISPTAL

-305 HETLLKTP
+305 HEILLKTP

-325 MTEFLSLKDKQKTFE
+325 MTECLSLQDKQKTFE

-350 LLEYVFFRLNRIF
+350 LLEYVFFRLKRIF
-363 KRLKKNFL
+363 KRLKEKLLN
-371 TLSVLVWA
+371 S
-379 TRYRRI
+379 

>member
-1 MSIIIPI
+1 MSITIPI
-8 AIAFDN
+8 IIAFDN
-14 NYAMPAGVSLY
+14 HYAIPASVSLY
-25 SMLACAKTEHPQS
+25 SMLACAKSENPKS
-38 QNDSEKLFYK
+38 QNPQLQSDNKKLFYK

-79 LDISTPNLCTPS
+79 LDISDPNNPTTTLAEPS
-91 VEPSA
+91 V

-103 FLQLNIYAKTRFSK
+103 FSQLNIYAKTRFSK

-162 AAKDFASDKS
+162 AAKDFSS
-172 PKHFQIAREKDPRQA
+172 PKNLKHFQTEREREPRQK
-187 FSLYEHYLN
+187 FSLYEHYLK
-196 ESDMQIIYESN
+196 EKDMQIICEN
-207 YNAGFLVVNL
+207 HYNVGFLIVNL
-217 KLWRADHLEERLL
+217 KLWRADKLEEHLL
-230 DLTHQKGQ
+230 NLAHQKGQ
-238 CVFYPEQDLLT
+238 RVFCPEQDLLT
-249 LACYQKVLILPY
+249 LACYQKVLQLPY
-261 IYNTH
+261 IYNAH
-266 PFMANQK
+266 PFMTNQK
-273 RFIPDKKEIVMLHFY
+273 RFIPNQQEIIMLHFY
-288 FVGKPWVLPTAL
+288 FVGKPWISPTAL

-305 HETLLKTP
+305 HEILLKTP

-325 MTEFLSLKDKQKTFE
+325 MTGFLSLQDKQKTFE

-350 LLEYVFFRLNRIF
+350 LLEYVFFRLKRIF
-363 KRLKKNFL
+363 KRLKENF
-371 TLSVLVWA
+371 
-379 TRYRRI
+379 